1 MSEEQF
7 DNTEF
12 PYTSEYLMTHTIVED
27 GVQTDY
33 KSVLNACDV
42 SEQYTFVQKKAENYT
57 IELDEGYRN
66 QLIYLSFD
74 IMNKG
79 DYLNNKDISITING
93 VKNKLTVKNAMYYNG
108 NTKFDFVIP
117 MEDTTELR
125 IEITKGKYDIRNLKM
140 YTSGMIY
147 SKYEEVDA
155 LKVDE
160 GKGIIS
166 CTTEATKGEYLVTS
180 FPYDNGFT
188 ATVNGKEAEI
198 EVVNKAFVGLRLEE
212 GENDIVIRY
221 KAPLFKKGVLVSI
234 IGVLLMI
241 IVVFKEKLGNEITQR
256 YQRYREL
263 ITYLVFGV
271 LTTLVSLATY
281 FVCTRF
287 FLDATNA
294 MELQLANVFSW
305 IISVLFAYV
314 TNRRY
319 VFQSRGKVGQEMA
332 KFYLSRVGTLGM
344 DMFLMYL
351 LVTMGGIQDGI
362 AKVFVQVFVI
372 VANYILGKLL
382 VFKGECK

>member
-1 MSEEQF
+1 MSGEQF
-7 DNTEF
+7 DNAEF
-12 PYTSEYLMTHTIVED
+12 PYTNEYLMPHTIVED
-27 GVQTDY
+27 DELTDY
-33 KSVLNACDV
+33 KSPLNACDV

-57 IELDEGYRN
+57 FELDEGYRN

-93 VKNKLTVKNAMYYNG
+93 VKNKLTAKNAMYYNG

-117 MEDTTELR
+117 MEDITELQ

-140 YTSGMIY
+140 YTSDMIY
-147 SKYEEVDA
+147 SKYEEVDG
-155 LKVDE
+155 LKINE

-188 ATVNGKEAEI
+188 ATVNGEEAEI
-198 EVVNKAFVGLRLEE
+198 EGVIKAFVGLRLEE

-221 KAPLFKKGVLVSI
+221 KAHLFKEGVWVSI

-314 TNRRY
+314 TNRKY

-351 LVTMGGIQDGI
+351 LVTVGSIQDGI
-362 AKVFVQVFVI
+362 A
-372 VANYILGKLL
+372 
-382 VFKGECK
+382 